1 MTIEERKNAILA
13 KIAEMKAEGAD
24 MQNALTIL
32 EVEPDEEVEN
42 GAKTR
47 LVEIRAAED
56 GEQDMRAIAASI
68 AKLPP
73 GQLKKILTED
83 ILAILAKY
91 GVMLG

>member
-1 MTIEERKNAILA
+1 
-13 KIAEMKAEGAD
+13 MKKWS
-24 MQNALTIL
+24 
-32 EVEPDEEVEN
+32 N

-56 GEQDMRAIAASI
+56 GEQEMRAIAASI